1 MAVPSAALL
10 ATPASLAI
18 YANRRSNFY
27 YGVHRFSSGER
38 LLDNARNRGDQL
50 DRWNDESEVATI
62 PVGRAFCDAPQV
74 TFFG

>member
-18 YANRRSNFY
+18 YGQSQKQLLLW
-27 YGVHRFSSGER
+27 SGEG